1 MKDTQQHLLIQ
12 DLDYCNIVCD
22 DAEEIIGGGFFK
34 KLFSAVRGE
43 IKDTWNAIRNTG
55 AGIVRGNFPDE
66 ETAKD
71 LFGPLSLR
79 VLDRLF

>member
-34 KLFSAVRGE
+34 KLFSAVRSE

-55 AGIVRGNFPDE
+55 AGIVRGNFPDS
-66 ETAKD
+66 ETAED
-71 LFGPLSLR
+71 LGFFKLR
-79 VLDRLF
+79 VLDRLY